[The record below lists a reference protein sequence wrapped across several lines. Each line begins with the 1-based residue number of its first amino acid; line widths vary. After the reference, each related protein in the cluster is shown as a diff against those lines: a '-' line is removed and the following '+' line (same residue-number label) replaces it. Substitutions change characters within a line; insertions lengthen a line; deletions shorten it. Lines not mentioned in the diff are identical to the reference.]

1 MITIANPE
9 KYIAGLYE
17 RLSNENIEVGNGE
30 VIETKED
37 EQESGSISTQKLFL
51 RNFCKDNNIQVYDD
65 YTDDGVSGATFDR
78 PDFNRMIKDIEN
90 KKINLIAV
98 KDLSRFGR
106 LSSKISYYLEEFFIE
121 KGVRFIAVTDDIDTG
136 HIETSEEM
144 VQFKAFFNEWFLRDT
159 SRKVRNGK
167 KTRAKEGKVMTTY
180 PTYGYKKDPL
190 DYNHYVIDQ
199 DIAPIVRRI
208 FMLAR
213 NGMTPTEIG
222 KILTDERTLV
232 PSEIVGNGHTRKEG
246 IKRGWN
252 RNTVKRILQ
261 NVTYLGW
268 LSNGNTKKINY
279 KSKKTMIMPKE
290 NRIIVKGMHT
300 PIIDE
305 ETFNIV
311 QDMIK
316 SRTSTRVKSY
326 DWLLIKARTAYKV
339 SYNANGGTMAPSA
352 QPKIHGT
359 DLKLTSSVPTRDGY
373 TFKGWATSPN
383 GTVSMQPGGI
393 YSGNANITYYAVWDL
408 TKYYLLNHADICTPM
423 TGGWERETYSA
434 KNSIEFNKTAN
445 AYKFKVEAGNTA
457 PYFRTYGTIDMRPY
471 KKLHIE
477 AYLTI
482 NPGGYSGQCTLTA
495 GAVNGK
501 TTPFSQ
507 CAYVA
512 SDSVSGFYP
521 DGKKGKTVALDI
533 DVTNC
538 DYPATI
544 VMTVENGAGS
554 YSTFIAEAMI
564 YAIWLTK

>member
-30 VIETKED
+30 VIVTNED

-90 KKINLIAV
+90 KKINLIVV

-222 KILTDERTLV
+222 KILTDEKTLV
-232 PSEIVGNGHTRKEG
+232 PSEIVGNGHTRKDG

-268 LSNGNTKKINY
+268 VSNGNTKKINY

-290 NRIIVKGMHT
+290 DRIIVKDMHT

-316 SRTSTRVKSY
+316 SRTGVRTKSY
-326 DWLLIKARTAYKV
+326 DWLLKGLVCCKEC
-339 SYNANGGTMAPSA
+339 G
-352 QPKIHGT
+352 K
-359 DLKLTSSVPTRDGY
+359 KLSLVPQ
-373 TFKGWATSPN
+373 KHP
-383 GTVSMQPGGI
+383 
-393 YSGNANITYYAVWDL
+393 
-408 TKYYLLNHADICTPM
+408 
-423 TGGWERETYSA
+423 
-434 KNSIEFNKTAN
+434 NKTTFYLRCNTYATNTHLRLCTLHSNNLEKVTDFVIEQIKNRCKEFLNEEKYTKIAN
-445 AYKFKVEAGNTA
+445 TSKDKIIQDRFNVKNEILILEKKVKDINKRIDKLYEDKYKGLFEDEDFTRLYSKQIENRKQAEERIKQLQELEEKEDSSIDINKLVSDFVNMKEITRTMLVSLVDKIEISENKEITIYYKFNILNMGNEN
-457 PYFRTYGTIDMRPY
+457 
-471 KKLHIE
+471 KLQ
-477 AYLTI
+477 
-482 NPGGYSGQCTLTA
+482 NVG
-495 GAVNGK
+495 
-501 TTPFSQ
+501 
-507 CAYVA
+507 
-512 SDSVSGFYP
+512 
-521 DGKKGKTVALDI
+521 
-533 DVTNC
+533 
-538 DYPATI
+538 
-544 VMTVENGAGS
+544 
-554 YSTFIAEAMI
+554 
-564 YAIWLTK
+564 

>member
-1 MITIANPE
+1 MLLEREVLMITIANPE
-9 KYIAGLYE
+9 KYVAGLYE

-30 VIETKED
+30 VIVSNED
-37 EQESGSISTQKLFL
+37 ERESGSISTQKLFL
-51 RNFCKDNNIQVYDD
+51 RIFCKENNIRVYDD
-65 YTDDGVSGATFDR
+65 YTDDGFSGATFDR

-90 KKINLIAV
+90 KKINLIIV

-190 DYNHYVIDQ
+190 DNNHYIIDQ

-213 NGMTPTEIG
+213 NGKTPTEIG

-232 PSEIVGNGHTRKEG
+232 PSEICGNAHTRKDG

-252 RNTVKRILQ
+252 RNTVKKILQ

-268 LSNGNTKKINY
+268 VSNGNTKKVNY
-279 KSKKTMIMPKE
+279 KSKKTLIMPKE
-290 NRIIVKGMHT
+290 DRIIVKGMHT
-300 PIIDE
+300 PIVDE

-326 DWLLIKARTAYKV
+326 DWLLKGLVCCKECGKKLSLVPQKHPNKTTFYLRCNTYASNTQLGLCTPHSNNLEKVTDFVIEQIKSRCKEFLDEEKYSNLANTSKDKIIKNKYNVKNEILILEKKIKDINKKIDKLFEDKYSGLFEEEDFTRIYARQIETRKD
-339 SYNANGGTMAPSA
+339 TEERIK
-352 QPKIHGT
+352 Q
-359 DLKLTSSVPTRDGY
+359 LKAMEEKEDSSVDINKLVKDFVELKEITR
-373 TFKGWATSPN
+373 TML
-383 GTVSMQPGGI
+383 VSLVDKIEISENKEITI
-393 YSGNANITYYAVWDL
+393 Y
-408 TKYYLLNHADICTPM
+408 
-423 TGGWERETYSA
+423 
-434 KNSIEFNKTAN
+434 
-445 AYKFKVEAGNTA
+445 YKFN
-457 PYFRTYGTIDMRPY
+457 ILNMR
-471 KKLHIE
+471 KLE
-477 AYLTI
+477 NRLE
-482 NPGGYSGQCTLTA
+482 N
-495 GAVNGK
+495 
-501 TTPFSQ
+501 
-507 CAYVA
+507 
-512 SDSVSGFYP
+512 VS
-521 DGKKGKTVALDI
+521 
-533 DVTNC
+533 
-538 DYPATI
+538 
-544 VMTVENGAGS
+544 
-554 YSTFIAEAMI
+554 
-564 YAIWLTK
+564 

>member
-1 MITIANPE
+1 MLLEREVKMITIANPE

-90 KKINLIAV
+90 KKINLIIV

-232 PSEIVGNGHTRKEG
+232 PAEIVGNGHTRKDG

-268 LSNGNTKKINY
+268 VSNGNTKKINY

-290 NRIIVKGMHT
+290 DRIIVKGMHT

-311 QDMIK
+311 QEQIE

-326 DWLLIKARTAYKV
+326 DWLLKGLVCCKEC
-339 SYNANGGTMAPSA
+339 G
-352 QPKIHGT
+352 K
-359 DLKLTSSVPTRDGY
+359 KLSLVPQKHPNKT
-373 TFKGWATSPN
+373 TFYLRCNTYATN
-383 GTVSMQPGGI
+383 THLG
-393 YSGNANITYYAVWDL
+393 L
-408 TKYYLLNHADICTPM
+408 CTPHSNNLEKV
-423 TGGWERETYSA
+423 TDFVIEQIKKRCREFLNEEKYTKIANTSKDKIIKNRFNVKNEILILEKKVKDINKRIDKLYEDKYNGLFEDEDFKRLYSKQIENRKQAEERIKQLQELEEKEDS
-434 KNSIEFNKTAN
+434 SIDINKLVNDFVNMKEITRTMLVSLVDKIEISEN
-445 AYKFKVEAGNTA
+445 KEITIYYKFNILNIGNEN
-457 PYFRTYGTIDMRPY
+457 
-471 KKLHIE
+471 KLQ
-477 AYLTI
+477 
-482 NPGGYSGQCTLTA
+482 NVG
-495 GAVNGK
+495 
-501 TTPFSQ
+501 
-507 CAYVA
+507 
-512 SDSVSGFYP
+512 
-521 DGKKGKTVALDI
+521 
-533 DVTNC
+533 
-538 DYPATI
+538 
-544 VMTVENGAGS
+544 
-554 YSTFIAEAMI
+554 
-564 YAIWLTK
+564 